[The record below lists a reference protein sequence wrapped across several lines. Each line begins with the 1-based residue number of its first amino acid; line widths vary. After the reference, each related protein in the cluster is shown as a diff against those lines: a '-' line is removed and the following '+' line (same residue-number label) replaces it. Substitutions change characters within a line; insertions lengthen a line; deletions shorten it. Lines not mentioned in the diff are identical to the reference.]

1 MRGFPL
7 RAHPLR
13 ILHLFA
19 NWKWTGPAEP
29 ALNVAWQQSREHE
42 VLFVSGSAPEGQ
54 ESRILP
60 QVVARQVATRE
71 GLRLSKHA
79 RLLANRQDV
88 ARLVELLREFRPDI
102 VHCHLD
108 NDHRIGAAA
117 IARAGVGRLVRTA
130 YDVDGLRC
138 TLRLR
143 LVARRALHGL
153 IVVTRGAEQATL
165 RAWGG
170 EPGALRVDGH
180 AVPLALI
187 EGGVDLARFDPG
199 RFDRTAAR
207 ARLGL
212 EPGHVAVGV
221 VARVQGHRRFDLLI
235 EALARLAARRPE
247 LRLVVIGR
255 GTRIDELLIE
265 PVRERGLQGVLVA
278 PGYLSGDD
286 YPSALCALD
295 ACLYLVPGSDGTC
308 RALRELMACG
318 LAAVVSP
325 RPPLPEIVED
335 GVAGLVVEESA
346 RGLEQ
351 GLERLAADATLRE
364 KLRQGARDAAVRR
377 FDLRRQAAA
386 VTHFYEQVLGR

>member
-1 MRGFPL
+1 M
-7 RAHPLR
+7 
-13 ILHLFA
+13 
-19 NWKWTGPAEP
+19 
-29 ALNVAWQQSREHE
+29 AWQQSREHE

-54 ESRILP
+54 ASRILP
-60 QVVARQVATRE
+60 HVAAREVATRE

-79 RLLANRQDV
+79 RLLANRHDV
-88 ARLVELLREFRPDI
+88 ERLVALLREFRPDI

-117 IARAGVGRLVRTA
+117 VARAGVGRLVRTA

-170 EPGALRVDGH
+170 EPGALRVDAH
-180 AVPLALI
+180 AVPLTII

-199 RFDRTAAR
+199 RFDRAAAR

-221 VARVQGHRRFDLLI
+221 VARVQGHRRFDILI

-255 GTRIDELLIE
+255 GTRIDELLLA
-265 PVRERGLQGVLVA
+265 PVRERGLQDALVA
-278 PGYLSGDD
+278 PGYLAGDD

-308 RALRELMACG
+308 RAVCDAMAFGVPVVATQRGILPELLAMRRAGEMPGVACPETPEA
-318 LAAVVSP
+318 LAA
-325 RPPLPEIVED
+325 EIV
-335 GVAGLVVEESA
+335 
-346 RGLEQ
+346 
-351 GLERLAADATLRE
+351 RLLRDE
-364 KLRQGARDAAVRR
+364 P
-377 FDLRRQAAA
+377 LRRQRGEAALRRA
-386 VTHFYEQVLGR
+386 RLDMDPVRAALRTQELYARLLAARQETG